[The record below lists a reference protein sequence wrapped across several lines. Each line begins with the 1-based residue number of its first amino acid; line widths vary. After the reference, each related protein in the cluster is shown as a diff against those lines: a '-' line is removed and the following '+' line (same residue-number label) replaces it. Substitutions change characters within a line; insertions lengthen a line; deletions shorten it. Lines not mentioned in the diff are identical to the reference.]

1 MKRVSLADVAKELKV
16 SKTLISLVLNEKGD
30 QHGISKTT
38 QTRVLAKAAE
48 MNYYPNQMA
57 RGLRMGKSGTI
68 GLIVADIANPFYAT
82 IARKIEDETN
92 KAGYNLIICSSDEK
106 DDKELRLLKMLR
118 DRQVDGLIVSST
130 LQRPNALADLQR
142 LGYPIVL
149 IDRSVPRLEVPTVL
163 VDNFEG
169 AYNLTQ
175 HLISLGHKRIA
186 HLSIS
191 PAHIS
196 TLRDRVR
203 GFRAAMRDGGFRVP
217 AEWVMHIP
225 FDDVRG
231 TIERELPGLI
241 KQKKGITAVFT
252 ANNNI
257 AVSAME
263 IIRNEQLRIPE
274 DVAFCSFDDI
284 DLFRLCDPPVTA
296 CAQPRESIAIESV
309 RILKDLIRNANTEAK
324 HHEGNVILQT
334 SLQIRPSTINGLNKQ
349 MP

>member
-1 MKRVSLADVAKELKV
+1 MKRVSLADVANELKV
-16 SKTLISLVLNEKGD
+16 SKTLVSLVLNEKGD
-30 QHGISKTT
+30 QHGISKLT
-38 QTRVLAKAAE
+38 QARVLAKAE
-48 MNYYPNQMA
+48 ELNYFPNQMA

-106 DDKELRLLKMLR
+106 DEKELRLLKMLR

-130 LQRPNALADLQR
+130 LQRPNALADLKR

-149 IDRSVPRLEVPTVL
+149 IDRSIPRLDVPAVL
-163 VDNFEG
+163 VDNYQG
-169 AYNLTQ
+169 AFNLTK
-175 HLISLGHKRIA
+175 HLVSLGHKRIA
-186 HLSIS
+186 HLSLS

-196 TLRDRVR
+196 TLRDRLKGYR
-203 GFRAAMRDGGFRVP
+203 DAMKEAGIKVQSQ
-217 AEWVMHIP
+217 WILNIP

-231 TIERELPGLI
+231 TVERELPGMI
-241 KQKKGITAVFT
+241 SEKKGVTALFT

-257 AVSAME
+257 AVAALE
-263 IIRNEQLRIPE
+263 VIRNLGLKIPD

-296 CAQPRESIAIESV
+296 CAQPREEIATEAV
-309 RILKDLIRNANTEAK
+309 RILKDLIRKSDNGETNSVNNLVLSTTLE
-324 HHEGNVILQT
+324 
-334 SLQIRPSTINGLNKQ
+334 IRPSTGSQ
-349 MP
+349 Q